1 MNKFA
6 NIINLVKDVE
16 NDYSTLSIDL
26 NKVSTD
32 YNDIETQLN
41 QLIKK
46 YDTISNEN
54 QLLKKKIDTLTDEI
68 ACLKKVSIY
77 TTLNKQLVEK
87 DKYIEVLEKRLK
99 LMNNKIDTPTKSPTK
114 SPEIIEEPIEEPI
127 EEVENDPE
135 IEYETVKIGKKYYYI
150 SNEDPSFVYEV
161 IKGTNEVGDKL
172 GKYNKDLNKIEKE

>member
-6 NIINLVKDVE
+6 NIINQIRDIE
-16 NDYSTLSIDL
+16 NDYSLLSTDL
-26 NKVSTD
+26 NKVSSSYTD
-32 YNDIETQLN
+32 CEFQLN
-41 QLIKK
+41 QFIKK
-46 YDTISNEN
+46 YDDISNEN
-54 QLLKKKIDTLTDEI
+54 EQLKKKVDTLTDEI

-114 SPEIIEEPIEEPI
+114 SPEIIDEPI
-127 EEVENDPE
+127 EEVENEPE

-150 SNEDPSFVYEV
+150 SNEDPSYVYEV

>member
-1 MNKFA
+1 MNKFS

-16 NDYSTLSIDL
+16 NDYSLLSIDL
-26 NKVSTD
+26 NKVTSSYTD
-32 YNDIETQLN
+32 TETQLN

-54 QLLKKKIDTLTDEI
+54 ELLKKKVDTLTDEI

-99 LMNNKIDTPTKSPTK
+99 LMNNRIDTPTKSPTK
-114 SPEIIEEPIEEPI
+114 SPEIIEDSI
-127 EEVENDPE
+127 EEVENEPE

-150 SNEDPSFVYEV
+150 SNEDPSYVYEV